1 VTIFL
6 DESFPL
12 PRIIELRVP
21 PFRWVSYGWGEF
33 NLNIRLAFCDPVK
46 NKPMD
51 VVHPLKLDPGRTGRE
66 ILGYE
71 GYFDV
76 ELDRNSQ
83 FLVGEPGVEYDEIPK
98 LAEVEKAGNVNSSA
112 NKAKGREEELDADT
126 IRVAHP
132 RDMITI
138 GLHPVTNGK
147 DKRPL
152 LPKNPSFKSDDSIAK
167 KGSDDDDAEIRQ
179 IVDKLEPYS
188 AQLHQA
194 AKKHPLVSM
203 NSGKSPY
210 SIAPSN
216 QVFLSWNHGRQKS
229 VEWHRARLVE
239 GDVLANL
246 DDAAREVATGILT
259 TKGIV
264 VWCRRNQ
271 YGPPEALEVPVSG
284 EDTTKYC
291 RFCGMIADSPPQK
304 GQRRPKSSYGVD
316 AYCRCGQN
324 MAVSLAGLKTA
335 SSVQDMI
342 TRNRAVRRPSTSSQK
357 VVSLK
362 PADIRALLM
371 QTDVN
376 LLRWVWSA
384 IVQLNLPCAAPKVTQ
399 GDTHRSIGD
408 ALAATSLMTHS
419 ARIFINRLI
428 DLVRRQ
434 SSAPEPEDDDEVIV
448 VGLPSSARRDIP
460 PSTAAP
466 LLITPIHILSAIR
479 SGMEFDFL
487 TNAGMATASSQVAAG
502 HSGES

>member
-1 VTIFL
+1 
-6 DESFPL
+6 
-12 PRIIELRVP
+12 
-21 PFRWVSYGWGEF
+21 
-33 NLNIRLAFCDPVK
+33 
-46 NKPMD
+46 
-51 VVHPLKLDPGRTGRE
+51 
-66 ILGYE
+66 
-71 GYFDV
+71 
-76 ELDRNSQ
+76 LDRNSQ
-83 FLVGEPGVEYDEIPK
+83 FLAGEPGVEYDEVPK
-98 LAEVEKAGNVNSSA
+98 LAEAEKAGNANFSA
-112 NKAKGREEELDADT
+112 NKVKGREGELDADT
-126 IRVAHP
+126 IRVGHP

-138 GLHPVTNGK
+138 GQHSVTNGT

-152 LPKNPSFKSDDSIAK
+152 LPKNPSFKSNDSVAN
-167 KGSDDDDAEIRQ
+167 KGSDDDDVEIRQ

-188 AQLHQA
+188 VQLHQA
-194 AKKHPLVSM
+194 AKNHPLVST

-239 GDVLANL
+239 GDVLASLGN
-246 DDAAREVATGILT
+246 AAREVATDTLS

-271 YGPPEALEVPVSG
+271 YGPPQASEPPVSG

-304 GQRRPKSSYGVD
+304 GKKRQKSSYSVD

-324 MAVSLAGLKTA
+324 MAVSLAGLKTV
-335 SSVQDMI
+335 SSVKDMI
-342 TRNRAVRRPSTSSQK
+342 TRSRAVRLPSTSSQK

-362 PADIRALLM
+362 PADIRALLL

-384 IVQLNLPCAAPKVTQ
+384 IVQLNLPCAAPKVTP

-428 DLVRRQ
+428 DLVRQQ
-434 SSAPEPEDDDEVIV
+434 SSVPEPEDDDEAIV

-460 PSTAAP
+460 PSTTAP

-479 SGMEFDFL
+479 STTAFDFL
-487 TNAGMATASSQVAAG
+487 TNAGMAAASSQVAAG
-502 HSGES
+502 NSEAP